1 MFQAVSYAV
10 RELEVEN
17 IAGETFTLRLSEKG
31 CAFWTERKKRVADFQ
46 GYLNRCQNIFMNIVA
61 PAVSLAMTVG
71 VCVPSPQAARPE
83 IRVLRRAI
91 VQRIADGEVLRGSLR
106 WCASWSRTH

>member
-31 CAFWTERKKRVADFQ
+31 CDFWTERKKRVADFQ